1 MDVRRLSDFMGFSE
15 QKLQKHN
22 VFQSER
28 FFLDVYCL
36 RPGQSQK
43 VHAHAGSDKVY
54 VVLDGVCRVTLGEET
69 ADLGPGMAVLARAGE
84 PHGAH
89 NASGADVRLLVMMA
103 PAPPHA

>member
-1 MDVRRLSDFMGFSE
+1 MDVRRLSELTGFSE

-36 RPGQSQK
+36 RPGQAQK
-43 VHAHAGSDKVY
+43 VHTHAESDKVY
-54 VVLDGVCRVTLGEET
+54 VVLEGVCRFSVGDEE
-69 ADLGPGMAVLARAGE
+69 AELGPGQAVLARAGQ

-89 NASGADVRLLVMMA
+89 NASGADVRLLVVMA
-103 PAPPHA
+103 PPPPHA